1 MTRLDEQQ
9 VYQFFD
15 IFKNNNELVEIRL
28 IGSKKTASGYF
39 TDAKT
44 MIEAIKPY
52 TDSYNVYF
60 TINKVNPACYS
71 REQKDKIVLNVKNTT
86 TDAEIICRD
95 WVLIDLDPKRLSG
108 VCSTNE
114 EATKAY
120 NKAKEVIKFLLDSG
134 FYEPITVFSSSGIH
148 IYLRCALLNN
158 DENTKLVK
166 RFLEALAMLFSDS
179 DVDVDTKVF
188 NPARISRLV
197 GSYSCK
203 GANNDKERPQR
214 KCRFLTIPDEIKV
227 NDKEYF
233 EKIAKLYPDDVK
245 PTRENNYT
253 VEKFDLESF
262 LKKHN
267 IGVVR
272 VDNVVG
278 GKKYILEHCVFNEQH
293 RGKDAVIFQRDTG
306 EIAYHCFHQ
315 SCSQYSW
322 RDVRIK
328 YEPDAYTKKDY
339 REFQFKQKYYSPQ
352 PPVFEPIEES
362 EEKGKKW
369 LTSKDIKRKRES
381 DIIAIPTGFNYLDK
395 YIRGLI
401 LGEVTILSGL
411 NGCVDCDTEFFDG
424 VKWKRI
430 SEFKQGDKVLQY
442 NSDGTSELVVPQRY
456 IKMPCDK
463 LHLFKTKYGVN
474 QCLSDEHNVVYQT
487 SKGNLAKKT
496 VADLIKQHNN
506 STYGFNGRFYTTFK
520 YEGDG
525 IDLTDEQI
533 RVMCAIICDGSFC
546 KNFAKRNIVRVN
558 IKKTRKKERLE
569 RILKE
574 ANIPYRKEQYNPND
588 KEYNTY
594 LFESPRNE
602 KEFSEYWYNCS
613 NKQLQVIAD
622 EILNW
627 DGFVTDKR
635 KGFSTTSKKT
645 ADFVQFVFS
654 ATGYRATIRIDDR
667 VGTFHSNGKYMYK
680 SICYNVH
687 ICSNNMVSLINTKE
701 KTKIEDYVTKDGYK
715 YCFTVPS
722 GMLILRREGR
732 INITGNS
739 GKSSWLNS
747 LMLNVMQRGFKVA
760 CFSGELTDFNVMKWF
775 ALSAA
780 GKNYVSKVE
789 GSEYAYEVNDFAYDK
804 IADWLYDKFYLFNNN
819 YGNKFEQILADLNE
833 VIEKGVNLVIVD
845 NLMALSIDNKS
856 GDKNEK
862 QKAFILDVV
871 ELAKKKNVHIIVV
884 CHPRKESGAQTLL
897 RKESIAGSSDLS
909 NAVQNVAIVHR
920 CGEDFSK
927 RASEFF
933 GKEKADKYM
942 EYSNVV
948 EWCKSR
954 SYGVVDLLVGMYYEV
969 ETKRFKNYKSEH
981 IIYGWQDNPQQQTI
995 QVETPKA
1002 ETPKVEYP
1010 MVNPYEM
1017 QSDDVIWGQGAVP
1030 F

>member
-1 MTRLDEQQ
+1 MNEYTLRCW
-9 VYQFFD
+9 YD
-15 IFKNNNELVEIRL
+15 IFKNNNELVEIRIL
-28 IGSKKTASGYF
+28 DPETKRSYSGYF
-39 TDAKT
+39 TD
-44 MIEAIKPY
+44 IETILKEVKKY
-52 TDSYNVYF
+52 ERSNLYF
-60 TINKVNPACYS
+60 TLNIIDPACYS
-71 REQKDKIVLNVKNTT
+71 REQHDKISTRPKSTT
-86 TDAEIICRD
+86 SDNEIIARKWC
-95 WVLIDLDPKRLSG
+95 LIDIDCEKPSDTN
-108 VCSTNE
+108 STDE
-114 EATKAY
+114 EKEL
-120 NKAKEVIKFLLDSG
+120 AKEVVNNVYAFLRDEGFEKPVVCDSANG
-134 FYEPITVFSSSGIH
+134 FH
-148 IYLRCALLNN
+148 LLY
-158 DENTKLVK
+158 KQ
-166 RFLEALAMLFSDS
+166 AMLSNEKNTETMKNFLKVLDMYFSTD
-179 DVDVDTKVF
+179 KVKIDCSTF
-188 NPARISRLV
+188 NPSRICKLYGVYSR
-197 GSYSCK
+197 K
-203 GANNDKERPQR
+203 GADTKERPQR
-214 KCRFLTIPDEIKV
+214 ESKILKV
-227 NDKEYF
+227 PSEVKVTPNEYF
-233 EKIAKLYPDDVK
+233 EKVASYLPQLEKRDMSNNYGASTFNLDEFIAKY
-245 PTRENNYT
+245 
-253 VEKFDLESF
+253 
-262 LKKHN
+262 N
-267 IGVVR
+267 IR
-272 VDNVVG
+272 IRNVVEA
-278 GKKYILEHCVFNEQH
+278 KDFTKYVLEECPFNSSH
-293 RGKDAVIFQRDTG
+293 RAPDSAIFKMRDGSFGFKCLHNSDSHYT
-306 EIAYHCFHQ
+306 F
-315 SCSQYSW
+315 
-322 RDVRIK
+322 RDFRLFYDK
-328 YEPDAYTKKDY
+328 DAYTKKDY

-430 SEFKQGDKVLQY
+430 ADFEQGDKVLQY
-442 NSDGTSELVVPQRY
+442 NADGTAEMVNPQRY
-456 IKMPCDK
+456 IKVQCDT
-463 LHLFKTKYGVN
+463 LHLMKTKYGLN
-474 QCLSDEHNVVYQT
+474 QCISDEHNVVYQT
-487 SKGNLAKKT
+487 SKGNIAKKT
-496 VADLIKQHNN
+496 MSDLISQHNK
-506 STYGFNGRFYTTFK
+506 STHGFNGKFYTTFK
-520 YEGDG
+520 YCGHG
-525 IDLTDEQI
+525 IDLSDEQI
-533 RVMCAIICDGSFC
+533 RIMCAVICDGSFC
-546 KNFAKRNIVRVN
+546 KGFSNKKIVRLN
-558 IKKTRKKERLE
+558 IKKRRKQDRLE
-569 RILKE
+569 CLLEK
-574 ANIPYRKEQYNPND
+574 ANIPYRKEQYQPDD
-588 KEYNTY
+588 KDYITY
-594 LFESPRNE
+594 IFESPRLE
-602 KEFSEYWYNCS
+602 KEFGDYWYNC
-613 NKQLQVIAD
+613 NENQLKVIAD
-622 EILNW
+622 EILHW
-627 DGFVTDKR
+627 DGYITETR
-635 KGFSTTSKKT
+635 KSFSTTSKKN

-654 ATGYRATIRIDDR
+654 AIGIRATILIDDR
-667 VGTFHSNGKYMYK
+667 VGNFHSNGKYQYK
-680 SICYNVH
+680 NICYEVH
-687 ICSNNMVSLINTKE
+687 ICSNNMVSFVNSKNKNSI
-701 KTKIEDYVTKDGYK
+701 IDYKTKDGYK

-722 GMLILRREGR
+722 GMLVLRREGR

-760 CFSGELTDFNVMKWF
+760 CFSGELTDFNVMKWL

-819 YGNKFEQILADLNE
+819 YGNKFEQILTDLNE

-1010 MVNPYEM
+1010 IVNPYEM